1 MLSLPP
7 SVQIY
12 VAVEPADMRK
22 SFNGLSILV
31 DEMLEQDPFSGHL
44 FVFRNRKG
52 DRVKILYWDR
62 SGFCIWY
69 KLLEKGTFR
78 FHLPAGEESYVEI
91 SAADLALIL
100 EGIDLEGVRRQRRY
114 SYNRKSKTLDFQHAI
129 V

>member
-22 SFNGLSILV
+22 SFDGLSALVEGILKH
-31 DEMLEQDPFSGHL
+31 DPFSGHL
-44 FVFRNRKG
+44 FVFRNRRG

-78 FHLPAGEESYVEI
+78 FPSTEKDYVEM

-100 EGIDLEGVRRQRRY
+100 EGIDLEGARRQKRFVMPRR
-114 SYNRKSKTLDFQHAI
+114 SKYLDSHYAM
-129 V
+129 